1 MTVYIKIN
9 ILVEIQ
15 WQKTSIRGHSCRC

>member
-1 MTVYIKIN
+1 MTVYTKIN

-15 WQKTSIRGHSCRC
+15 WERTSILFYYRC